1 MIVFRGGYHGSVLSF
16 ATGIATN
23 NVDPGDWIVCQYNDV
38 AGVER
43 AFKQHED
50 IAAII
55 LEGMQGSGGAIQ
67 GSPEFLKAIRQ
78 CSIKVRSTNP
88 CNAQSFH
95 RLLTI
100 LTL

>member
-67 GSPEFLKAIRQ
+67 GSPEFLKAVRQ
-78 CSIKVRSTNP
+78 CSIKVHSTNP

-100 LTL
+100 FAL